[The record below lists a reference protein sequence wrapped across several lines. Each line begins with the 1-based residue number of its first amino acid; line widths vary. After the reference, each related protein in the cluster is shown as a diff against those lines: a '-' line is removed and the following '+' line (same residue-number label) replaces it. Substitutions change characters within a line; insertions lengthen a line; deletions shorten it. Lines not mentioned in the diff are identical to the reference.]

1 MAVNSLKLT
10 ICSTDILILN
20 PSNGIWSTALETC
33 FEQQIW
39 NISPCASMGS
49 KVLTKSLTN
58 SWETDTVEM
67 DPNYLDLYWGQFI
80 DFLFILTKIIA
91 LILRFIDFLYYWL
104 IYLHSIVFR
113 YFLFLFAGVMW
124 VIRLFLWF
132 PMFSICLSLYWFSI
146 RSPCNQV

>member
-39 NISPCASMGS
+39 NISPCASIGS

-80 DFLFILTKIIA
+80 DFSFHINKDYSTNFTFHRFSLL
-91 LILRFIDFLYYWL
+91 LINIFTFD
-104 IYLHSIVFR
+104 
-113 YFLFLFAGVMW
+113 
-124 VIRLFLWF
+124 WF
-132 PMFSICLSLYWFSI
+132 QIFSFSICRRYVSDKVVFVVSNVFHLFVSLLVF
-146 RSPCNQV
+146 NQISL